1 MTRAE
6 CAHSALYQKVS
17 KLLDT
22 NRRFFLLVLI
32 PIFIEAIIF
41 LVIPILGT
49 CGISFMDYNPLS
61 HTADFVGLDNYK
73 EMLDDPDAVIAF
85 RNTIVFTVVAVGL
98 NIVISLGIATL
109 ISQMRSN
116 KTRSF
121 FRMIVFLPCMAPM
134 VASAVVW
141 GRSILNTKIGL
152 VNQIIEFFGGE
163 GVAWTG
169 DARYVMIS
177 VIIFTLWAD
186 LGYNIILF
194 SAGIDGIPGEV
205 YEAADLDG
213 AGGWKKWYN
222 ITLPLLGRTTTFV
235 ILMTLISYFQMF
247 AQFSVLLYRDGPQ
260 NSGLV
265 LTSYIY
271 ENAFVYKEMGYA
283 AALSVVLFLLITIV
297 SLVQQRINKVDW
309 EY

>member
-1 MTRAE
+1 MKTSR
-6 CAHSALYQKVS
+6 
-17 KLLDT
+17 T
-22 NRRFFLLVLI
+22 FLLLILI
-32 PIFIEAIIF
+32 PIFIEALVF
-41 LVIPILGT
+41 LIIPILGT
-49 CGISFMDYNPLS
+49 LGISFLDYNPLNHS
-61 HTADFVGLDNYK
+61 ADFVGLDNYR
-73 EMLDDPDAVIAF
+73 ELLDDPDAVK
-85 RNTIVFTVVAVGL
+85 VAV
-98 NIVISLGIATL
+98 ATL
-109 ISQMRSN
+109 ISQMKSN

-141 GRSILNTKIGL
+141 GRSIFNTKIGL
-152 VNQIIEFFGGE
+152 VNQIIEAFGGE

-169 DARYVMIS
+169 DAHYVMFS
-177 VIIFTLWAD
+177 VIVFTLWAD
-186 LGYNIILF
+186 LGYNIILY

-205 YEAADLDG
+205 YEAAELDH
-213 AGGWKKWYN
+213 AGGWNKFFH

-247 AQFSVLLYRDGPQ
+247 AQFSVLLFKDGPQ

-283 AALSVVLFLLITIV
+283 SALSVVLFLLILIV
-297 SLVQQRINKVDW
+297 SVVQQRVNRVDW

>member
-1 MTRAE
+1 M
-6 CAHSALYQKVS
+6 KI
-17 KLLDT
+17 
-22 NRRFFLLVLI
+22 NRTFLLLVLI
-32 PIFIEAIIF
+32 PIFIEATIF
-41 LVIPILGT
+41 LIIPILGT

-61 HTADFVGLDNYK
+61 HTAEIIGLDNYRQ
-73 EMLDDPDAVIAF
+73 LLHDPDALIALK
-85 RNTIVFTVVAVGL
+85 NTLVFTVVAVAL
-98 NIVISLGIATL
+98 NIVISLTIATL
-109 ISQMRSN
+109 ISQMKSN

-141 GRSILNTKIGL
+141 GRSIFNTKIGL
-152 VNQIIEFFGGE
+152 VNQIIEAFGGE

-169 DARYVMIS
+169 DAKYVMFT
-177 VIIFTLWAD
+177 VIVFTLWAD
-186 LGYNIILF
+186 LGYNIILY
-194 SAGIDGIPGEV
+194 SAGIDGIPADV
-205 YEAADLDG
+205 YEAAELDG
-213 AGGWKKWYN
+213 TSGWKKFFH

-247 AQFSVLLYRDGPQ
+247 AQFSVLLFKDGPE

-271 ENAFVYKEMGYA
+271 ENAFIYKEMGYA
-283 AALSVVLFLLITIV
+283 AALSVVLFLMILIV
-297 SLVQQRINKVDW
+297 SAVQQRVNKVDW

>member
-1 MTRAE
+1 MKHCRT
-6 CAHSALYQKVS
+6 QKVVTLRPNY
-17 KLLDT
+17 KFL
-22 NRRFFLLVLI
+22 LLVLI
-32 PIFIEAIIF
+32 PIFIEALIF
-41 LVIPILGT
+41 LIIPILGT
-49 CGISFMDYNPLS
+49 CGISFMDYNPLNHS
-61 HTADFVGLDNYK
+61 AKFVGLENYR
-73 EMLDDPDAVIAF
+73 ELLDDPDAVTAF
-85 RNTIVFTVVAVGL
+85 KNTLVFTIVAVAL
-98 NIVISLGIATL
+98 NIVISITIATL
-109 ISQMRSN
+109 ISQMKSN

-152 VNQIIEFFGGE
+152 VNQIIEAFGGH

-169 DARYVMIS
+169 DAHYVMFS

-186 LGYNIILF
+186 LGYNIILY
-194 SAGIDGIPGEV
+194 SAGIDGIPAEV
-205 YEAADLDG
+205 YEAAELDS
-213 AGGWKKWYN
+213 AGGWNKFYH

-247 AQFSVLLYRDGPQ
+247 AQFSVLLYKDGPQ

-271 ENAFVYKEMGYA
+271 ENAFIYKEMGYA
-283 AALSVVLFLLITIV
+283 AALSVVLFLLILIV
-297 SLVQQRINKVDW
+297 SLVQQRVNRVDW

>member
-1 MTRAE
+1 MIKSDRKF
-6 CAHSALYQKVS
+6 L
-17 KLLDT
+17 
-22 NRRFFLLVLI
+22 LLVLI
-32 PIFIEAIIF
+32 PIFIEAMIF

-49 CGISFMDYNPLS
+49 IGISFTDYNPIA
-61 HTADFVGLDNYK
+61 HKMDPVGLANYK
-73 EMLDDPDAVIAF
+73 GLFDDPKFVIAF
-85 RNTIVFTVVAVGL
+85 KNTLVFTIVAVGL
-98 NIVISLGIATL
+98 NIIISLTTASMICQL
-109 ISQMRSN
+109 KSN

-121 FRMIVFLPCMAPM
+121 FRMIVFLPCIAPM

-141 GRSILNTKIGL
+141 GRSLMNTKTGL
-152 VNQIIEFFGGE
+152 LNEIIRMFGGH
-163 GVAWTG
+163 GIAWTG
-169 DARYVMIS
+169 DAQYVMLS

-194 SAGIDGIPGEV
+194 CAGIDSIPGDV

-213 AGGWKKWYN
+213 CTGWQKFRG

-235 ILMTLISYFQMF
+235 VLMTLISYFQMF
-247 AQFSVLLYRDGPQ
+247 AQFSVLLFKDGPQ

-271 ENAFVYKEMGYA
+271 KTAFVYKEMGYA
-283 AALSVVLFLLITIV
+283 AAISVVLFLLILVV
-297 SLVQQRINKVDW
+297 SLIQQRVNKVDW

>member
-1 MTRAE
+1 M
-6 CAHSALYQKVS
+6 
-17 KLLDT
+17 LDS
-22 NRRFFLLVLI
+22 NRKFLLLVLI

-49 CGISFMDYNPLS
+49 CGISFMNYNPLS
-61 HTADFVGLDNYK
+61 HSAEFVGLQNYK
-73 EMLDDPDAVIAF
+73 EMLDDPDAGIAF
-85 RNTIVFTVVAVGL
+85 KNTIVFTVVAVCL
-98 NIVISLGIATL
+98 NIVISLAIATL
-109 ISQMRSN
+109 ISQMKSN

-152 VNQIIEFFGGE
+152 VNQIIEAFGGE

-169 DARYVMIS
+169 DAHYVMFS

-247 AQFSVLLYRDGPQ
+247 AQFSVLLFKDGPQ

-271 ENAFVYKEMGYA
+271 ENAFIYKEMGYA

-297 SLVQQRINKVDW
+297 SLIQQRINKVDW

>member
-1 MTRAE
+1 M
-6 CAHSALYQKVS
+6 
-17 KLLDT
+17 
-22 NRRFFLLVLI
+22 LI
-32 PIFIEAIIF
+32 PIFIEAAIF

-49 CGISFMDYNPLS
+49 CGISFMNYNPLS
-61 HTADFVGLDNYK
+61 HSAEFVGLDNYK
-73 EMLDDPDAVIAF
+73 ELLDDPDAVIAF
-85 RNTIVFTVVAVGL
+85 KNTIVFTLVAVAL
-98 NIVISLGIATL
+98 NIVISLFIATL
-109 ISQMRSN
+109 ICQMRSN

-169 DARYVMIS
+169 DARYVMFS
-177 VIIFTLWAD
+177 VIVFTLWAD

-194 SAGIDGIPGEV
+194 CAGIDGIPGEV

-247 AQFSVLLYRDGPQ
+247 AQFSVLLFKDGPQ

-271 ENAFVYKEMGYA
+271 ENAFIYKQMGYA

-297 SLVQQRINKVDW
+297 SLVQQRINRVDW

>member
-1 MTRAE
+1 MLNTSRKF
-6 CAHSALYQKVS
+6 L
-17 KLLDT
+17 
-22 NRRFFLLVLI
+22 LLVLI

-49 CGISFMDYNPLS
+49 CGISFMDYNPLNHS
-61 HTADFVGLDNYK
+61 ADFVGLDNYK
-73 EMLDDPDAVIAF
+73 EMLHDPDALIAF
-85 RNTIVFTVVAVGL
+85 KNTIVFTVVAVFL
-98 NIVISLGIATL
+98 NIIISLFIATL

-152 VNQIIEFFGGE
+152 INQIIEHLGGD

-177 VIIFTLWAD
+177 VIVFTLWAD

-194 SAGIDGIPGEV
+194 SAGIDGIPAEV

-247 AQFSVLLYRDGPQ
+247 AQFSVLLFKDGPQ

-297 SLVQQRINKVDW
+297 SLVQQRVNKVDW

>member
-22 NRRFFLLVLI
+22 NRRFLLLVLI

>member
-1 MTRAE
+1 MLK
-6 CAHSALYQKVS
+6 S
-17 KLLDT
+17 
-22 NRRFFLLVLI
+22 NRTFLLLVLI
-32 PIFIEAIIF
+32 PIFIEAAIF

-61 HTADFVGLDNYK
+61 HTAEFIGLDNYK
-73 EMLDDPDAVIAF
+73 EMFDDPDALIAF

-98 NIVISLGIATL
+98 NIVISLAIATL

-116 KTRSF
+116 RTRSF

-141 GRSILNTKIGL
+141 GRSIFNTKIGL
-152 VNQIIEFFGGE
+152 INQIIEALGGE

-194 SAGIDGIPGEV
+194 SAGIDG
-205 YEAADLDG
+205 
-213 AGGWKKWYN
+213 
-222 ITLPLLGRTTTFV
+222 
-235 ILMTLISYFQMF
+235 
-247 AQFSVLLYRDGPQ
+247 
-260 NSGLV
+260 GL
-265 LTSYIY
+265 
-271 ENAFVYKEMGYA
+271 
-283 AALSVVLFLLITIV
+283 
-297 SLVQQRINKVDW
+297 
-309 EY
+309 

>member
-1 MTRAE
+1 M
-6 CAHSALYQKVS
+6 
-17 KLLDT
+17 
-22 NRRFFLLVLI
+22 LI

-49 CGISFMDYNPLS
+49 CGISFMDYNPLNHS
-61 HTADFVGLDNYK
+61 ADFVGLDNYK
-73 EMLDDPDAVIAF
+73 EMLHDPDALIAF
-85 RNTIVFTVVAVGL
+85 KNTIIFTVVAVFL
-98 NIVISLGIATL
+98 NIIISLFIATL

-152 VNQIIEFFGGE
+152 INQIIEHLGGD

-177 VIIFTLWAD
+177 VIVFTLWAD

-194 SAGIDGIPGEV
+194 SAGIDGIPAEV

-247 AQFSVLLYRDGPQ
+247 AQFSVLLFKDGPQ

-297 SLVQQRINKVDW
+297 SLVQQRVNKVDW

>member
-1 MTRAE
+1 M
-6 CAHSALYQKVS
+6 YN
-17 KLLDT
+17 
-22 NRRFFLLVLI
+22 NRKFLLLVLI
-32 PIFIEAIIF
+32 PVFAEALIF

-49 CGISFMDYNPLS
+49 IGISFTDYNPLQHS
-61 HTADFVGLDNYK
+61 ADFLGFENYK
-73 EMLDDPDAVIAF
+73 GMLDDPDFVIAF
-85 RNTIVFTVVAVGL
+85 KNTLIFTIVAVGM
-98 NIVISLGIATL
+98 NIVISLTIAAL

-152 VNQIIEFFGGE
+152 VNQIIEALGGH

-169 DARYVMIS
+169 DAHYVMFS
-177 VIIFTLWAD
+177 VIVFTLWAD

-194 SAGIDGIPGEV
+194 SAGIDGIPSDV

-213 AGGWKKWYN
+213 SSGWQKFRN

-235 ILMTLISYFQMF
+235 VLMTLISYFQMF
-247 AQFSVLLYRDGPQ
+247 AQFSVLLFKDGPQ
-260 NSGLV
+260 HSGLV

-271 ENAFVYKEMGYA
+271 KTAFVYKEMGYA
-283 AALSVVLFLLITIV
+283 AAVSVILFLLILIV
-297 SLVQQRINKVDW
+297 SVVQQRVNKVDW

>member
-1 MTRAE
+1 M
-6 CAHSALYQKVS
+6 
-17 KLLDT
+17 
-22 NRRFFLLVLI
+22 
-32 PIFIEAIIF
+32 IF

-49 CGISFMDYNPLS
+49 CGISFMNYNPLS
-61 HTADFVGLDNYK
+61 HSAEFVGLANYR
-73 EMLDDPDAVIAF
+73 ELLDDPDAVIAF
-85 RNTIVFTVVAVGL
+85 KNTIVFTIVAVAL
-98 NIVISLGIATL
+98 NIVNSLAVATL
-109 ISQMRSN
+109 ISQMKSN

-141 GRSILNTKIGL
+141 GRSIFNTKIGL
-152 VNQIIEFFGGE
+152 INQIIEAFGGD

-169 DARYVMIS
+169 DAHYVMIS
-177 VIIFTLWAD
+177 VNIFTLWAD
-186 LGYNIILF
+186 LGYNIILYF
-194 SAGIDGIPGEV
+194 AGIDGIPGEV
-205 YEAADLDG
+205 YEAADLDH
-213 AGGWKKWYN
+213 AGGWSKFFH
-222 ITLPLLGRTTTFV
+222 ITLQLLGRTTTFV

-247 AQFSVLLYRDGPQ
+247 AQFSVLLYKDGPQ

-283 AALSVVLFLLITIV
+283 AALSVVLFLLILIV
-297 SLVQQRINKVDW
+297 SVIQQRINKVDW

>member
-1 MTRAE
+1 M
-6 CAHSALYQKVS
+6 
-17 KLLDT
+17 
-22 NRRFFLLVLI
+22 LI
-32 PIFIEAIIF
+32 PIFAEAIIF
-41 LVIPILGT
+41 MIIPILGT
-49 CGISFMDYNPLS
+49 CGISFMNYNPLS
-61 HTADFVGLDNYK
+61 HTSEFIGFENYR
-73 EMLDDPDAVIAF
+73 ELLHDPDAVTAF
-85 RNTIVFTVVAVGL
+85 RNTIVFTLVAVVL
-98 NIVISLGIATL
+98 NIIISITIATL
-109 ISQMRSN
+109 ISQMKSN

-152 VNQIIEFFGGE
+152 VNQIMEAFGGE

-169 DARYVMIS
+169 DAKYVMVS
-177 VIIFTLWAD
+177 VIVFTLWAD
-186 LGYNIILF
+186 LGYNIILY

-213 AGGWKKWYN
+213 AGAWKKFRN

-247 AQFSVLLYRDGPQ
+247 AQFSVLLFKDGPQ

-271 ENAFVYKEMGYA
+271 ENAFIYKEMGYA
-283 AALSVVLFLLITIV
+283 AALSVVLFLLILIV
-297 SLVQQRINKVDW
+297 SLVQQRINRVDW

>member
-1 MTRAE
+1 M
-6 CAHSALYQKVS
+6 KI
-17 KLLDT
+17 
-22 NRRFFLLVLI
+22 NRTFLLLVLI
-32 PIFIEAIIF
+32 PIFIEATIF
-41 LVIPILGT
+41 LIIPILGT

-61 HTADFVGLDNYK
+61 HTAEIIGLDNYRQ
-73 EMLDDPDAVIAF
+73 LLHDPDALIALK
-85 RNTIVFTVVAVGL
+85 NTLVFTVVAVAL
-98 NIVISLGIATL
+98 NIVISLTIATL
-109 ISQMRSN
+109 ISQMKSN

-141 GRSILNTKIGL
+141 GRSIFNTKIGL
-152 VNQIIEFFGGE
+152 VNQIIEAFGGE

-169 DARYVMIS
+169 DAKYVMFT
-177 VIIFTLWAD
+177 VIVFTLWAD
-186 LGYNIILF
+186 LGYNIILY
-194 SAGIDGIPGEV
+194 SAGIDGIPADV
-205 YEAADLDG
+205 YEAAELDG
-213 AGGWKKWYN
+213 TSGWKKFIH

-247 AQFSVLLYRDGPQ
+247 AQFSVLLFKDGPE

-271 ENAFVYKEMGYA
+271 ENAFIYKEMGYA
-283 AALSVVLFLLITIV
+283 AALSVVLFLMILIV
-297 SLVQQRINKVDW
+297 SAVQQRVNKVDW

>member
-1 MTRAE
+1 MKRYELKYILTAE
-6 CAHSALYQKVS
+6 QTAFFKERIKGHMQEDKYGLCSIASLYY
-17 KLLDT
+17 DT
-22 NRRFFLLVLI
+22 PNYRLIRTSIEKPKFKEKIRLRSYGLATDSSPVYLELKRKAYGIVYKRRVQSTI
-32 PIFIEAIIF
+32 P
-41 LVIPILGT
+41 
-49 CGISFMDYNPLS
+49 
-61 HTADFVGLDNYK
+61 
-73 EMLDDPDAVIAF
+73 
-85 RNTIVFTVVAVGL
+85 
-98 NIVISLGIATL
+98 
-109 ISQMRSN
+109 
-116 KTRSF
+116 
-121 FRMIVFLPCMAPM
+121 
-134 VASAVVW
+134 
-141 GRSILNTKIGL
+141 L
-152 VNQIIEFFGGE
+152 VNKFFGGE

-169 DARYVMIS
+169 DAKYVMFS
-177 VIIFTLWAD
+177 VIVFTLWAD

-194 SAGIDGIPGEV
+194 CAGIDGIPGEV

-247 AQFSVLLYRDGPQ
+247 AQFSVLLFKDGPQ

-271 ENAFVYKEMGYA
+271 ENAFIYKQMGYA

-297 SLVQQRINKVDW
+297 SLVQQRINRVDW

>member
-1 MTRAE
+1 M
-6 CAHSALYQKVS
+6 
-17 KLLDT
+17 LDS
-22 NRRFFLLVLI
+22 NRKFLLLVLI

-49 CGISFMDYNPLS
+49 CGISFMNYNPLS
-61 HTADFVGLDNYK
+61 HSAEFVGLQNYK

-85 RNTIVFTVVAVGL
+85 KNTIVFTVVAVCL
-98 NIVISLGIATL
+98 NIVISLAIATL
-109 ISQMRSN
+109 ISQMKSN

-152 VNQIIEFFGGE
+152 VNQIIEAFGGE

-169 DARYVMIS
+169 DAHYVMFS

-247 AQFSVLLYRDGPQ
+247 AQFSVLLFKDGPQ

-271 ENAFVYKEMGYA
+271 ENAFIYKEMGYA

-297 SLVQQRINKVDW
+297 SLIQQRINKVDW

>member
-1 MTRAE
+1 MTR
-6 CAHSALYQKVS
+6 H
-17 KLLDT
+17 
-22 NRRFFLLVLI
+22 NRKFILIVLI
-32 PIFIEAIIF
+32 PIFIEAIVF
-41 LVIPILGT
+41 LVVPILGT
-49 CGISFMDYNPLS
+49 IGISFTDYNPIAHKMDFTGLANYRKLF
-61 HTADFVGLDNYK
+61 TDADFV
-73 EMLDDPDAVIAF
+73 IALKNTLVF
-85 RNTIVFTVVAVGL
+85 TIVAVVL
-98 NIVISLGIATL
+98 NIIISLTVATM
-109 ISQMRSN
+109 ISQLRSN

-121 FRMIVFLPCMAPM
+121 FRMIVFLPCIAPM

-152 VNQIIEFFGGE
+152 VNQIIEKLGGR

-194 SAGIDGIPGEV
+194 CAGIDGIPSEF
-205 YEAADLDG
+205 YEAASLDG
-213 AGGWKKWYN
+213 TSSWQRFRH

-235 ILMTLISYFQMF
+235 VLMTLISYFQMF
-247 AQFSVLLYRDGPQ
+247 AQFSVLLYKDGPQ
-260 NSGLV
+260 HAGLV

-271 ENAFVYKEMGYA
+271 KTAFVYKEMGYA
-283 AALSVVLFLLITIV
+283 AALSFILFLLILVV
-297 SLVQQRINKVDW
+297 SLIQQRVNKVDW